1 MVKIWNDRR
10 ICVLKL
16 SLRAP
21 SETFSQKLSMPPA
34 PQVMRRPGP
43 PGFLLLLMETWGK
56 RWPRGLAESVLGRG
70 PMGGMPCATPLL
82 IHSANIVEA
91 LPCTSTKYTQVVL
104 DSGGSLEA
112 RVLLS
117 LPSTQARQ
125 QVSRFAS
132 TSTQT

>member
-1 MVKIWNDRR
+1 MVEIWNDRR

-21 SETFSQKLSMPPA
+21 NETFSQKLSMPPA

-43 PGFLLLLMETWGK
+43 PGFLLLLMQTWGK
-56 RWPRGLAESVLGRG
+56 TRDLAESVLGRG
-70 PMGGMPCATPLL
+70 PMGGMPRATPLL

-91 LPCTSTKYTQVVL
+91 PPCTSTKYTQVVL

-117 LPSTQARQ
+117 LPSTQARE